1 MTRRNQDRLGR
12 TFWAEGRASPK
23 ALRHK
28 EFGTF
33 TVQEDQ
39 LSCNEPGTVMGGEVR
54 NNGGW
59 SEEFKFWIK
68 YTLAPSTEKHR
79 PTDTSVSSISLILM

>member
-1 MTRRNQDRLGR
+1 MTGRSQTRLWEEHFGQS
-12 TFWAEGRASPK
+12 RARPK

-28 EFGTF
+28 EFGMF

-39 LSCNEPGTVMGGEVR
+39 LQRSEPGTVMGGEVR

-59 SEEFKFWIK
+59 SEEFK
-68 YTLAPSTEKHR
+68 L
-79 PTDTSVSSISLILM
+79 